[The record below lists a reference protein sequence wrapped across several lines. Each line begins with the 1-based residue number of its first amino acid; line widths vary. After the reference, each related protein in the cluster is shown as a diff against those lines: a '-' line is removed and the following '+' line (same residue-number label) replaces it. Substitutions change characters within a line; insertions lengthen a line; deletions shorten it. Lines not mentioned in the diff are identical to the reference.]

1 MIQFNYG
8 NIYERNVFLKRIIL
22 SIFSFIFFIAFA
34 VGLFYMIS
42 RIIEHPARNFAIF
55 WVLPFLISLIDYFY
69 LAISL
74 ITNKLSSNK
83 IIVVLFIA
91 VAEAVLPTALFCFML
106 SPRILLTLDLV
117 AGIFLYL
124 PVAFLIL
131 PLYVFWD
138 VRKRNKNV

>member
-1 MIQFNYG
+1 
-8 NIYERNVFLKRIIL
+8 
-22 SIFSFIFFIAFA
+22 
-34 VGLFYMIS
+34 MIS
-42 RIIEHPARNFAIF
+42 RIIEHPARNFAIL

-74 ITNKLSSNK
+74 ITNKLSGNK
-83 IIVVLFIA
+83 IILVLFIA
-91 VAEAVLPTALFCFML
+91 VVEAVLPTALFCFML